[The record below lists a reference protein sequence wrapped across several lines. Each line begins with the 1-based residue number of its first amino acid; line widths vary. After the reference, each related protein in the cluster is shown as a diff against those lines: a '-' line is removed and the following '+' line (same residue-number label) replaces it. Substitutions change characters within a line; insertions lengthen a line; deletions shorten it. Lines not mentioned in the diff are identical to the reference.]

1 MLYSFKLNEIR
12 LQHAIEMKLFLFTI
26 KFAIISVGK
35 NCPAD
40 KASETLIPIEL
51 YGKRG
56 GGSWGG
62 RDNTYGGD
70 IPHNFLYFLSE

>member
-12 LQHAIEMKLFLFTI
+12 LHSIEMKLFLFTI
-26 KFAIISVGK
+26 KFAIISVGT

-56 GGSWGG
+56 AAAGVVG
-62 RDNTYGGD
+62 DNTYGGD